1 MKTAIISTVVASFVA
16 TAASAGTIVAPTPD
30 PVIMPTPA
38 PVMSY
43 WDGFYAGAALGWA
56 TGEYTNY
63 GNTPAT
69 VTPGDGF
76 SYGGFVGYNFVMDG
90 GFMVGAELAGGRF
103 SLEDAAAVNELNM
116 TLFDAKLR
124 VGFEADR
131 ALVYASGGYTMGTG
145 EVVNTS
151 PGSPYSGEGTGWN
164 LGAGVDYLVTDSMFV
179 GAEYVYRDITDSLN
193 ATPAWDAQFHT
204 FSVRAGIKF

>member
-1 MKTAIISTVVASFVA
+1 MKTAIMSTAIAAFAA

-30 PVIMPTPA
+30 PVIMPAPA
-38 PVMSY
+38 PVMSS
-43 WDGFYAGAALGWA
+43 WDGFYAGASLGWA
-56 TGEYTNY
+56 TGEYTNDPT
-63 GNTPAT
+63 GAAI

-76 SYGGFVGYNFVMDG
+76 AYGGFAGYNFVMDG
-90 GFMVGAELAGGRF
+90 GFMIGAEVAGGRF

-124 VGFEADR
+124 VGFEAGR

-145 EVVNTS
+145 EVVN
-151 PGSPYSGEGTGWN
+151 PGGTFPGEGSGWN
-164 LGAGVDYLVTDSMFV
+164 LGAGVDYLVTDNVFV
-179 GAEYVYRDITDSLN
+179 GAEYVYRDISDSLN
-193 ATPAWDAQFHT
+193 TPDDWNAQFHT